1 MDMLRHIQRLV
12 TGVNNNMKKSI
23 IYGIGKLQKD
33 FQYIF
38 DDIEIAYYIE
48 DEEEI
53 NNSIYN
59 NTFSVDSIMQEKEEF
74 IVYVCKRDKEKASSK
89 LERIGLTKGKD
100 YIFADEL
107 FHKLDFDIKE
117 IKKKKKIAVWG
128 RGNNYKNLIEKGC
141 ISYED
146 IDVFFDSNMENKTEK
161 LVDYRKISNI
171 NDYFVIVTVKN
182 YFYEIEKILHD
193 KGIESDSY
201 ISYVE
206 LMRKNSELLKKTY
219 YDNTYGDNYPV
230 CNMPF
235 EYTTVAADG
244 TVELC
249 CGTFITCEGVGN
261 LYYENYIKV
270 WKGVRAK
277 IHRLAVLN
285 RTYSFC
291 NGLCSFLN
299 AKEKNGECYEEY
311 EKVTITEKPRICIV
325 NIDGSCNLYCS
336 SCRNSIYIAR
346 KGERQELDKLK
357 DILKE
362 QMVNVNPEW
371 MGYAGNG
378 EVFVSDVYRELL
390 LSHKKTENN
399 HLFLLSNGNLFT
411 LEKFK
416 ELSRNFSD
424 ISVTFSV
431 DAVSEETYNKIRRGG
446 NFKKLI
452 DNIKMVAQMRKDG
465 VISKFTLAFVLQ
477 YDNVHE
483 ARDFVLFAKENNV
496 DRVIFSRMCN
506 WGTYS
511 DEEFE
516 KRSLY
521 DEKGLIKDEYKK
533 HFEDKVFEEKIVD
546 MGTAASAFENNN
558 FYVHNIISD
567 CKVRDIRKRK

>member
-1 MDMLRHIQRLV
+1 
-12 TGVNNNMKKSI
+12 MKKYI

-38 DDIEIAYYIE
+38 DDMKIDYYIE

-53 NNSIYN
+53 NNSIYD
-59 NTFSVDSIMQEKEEF
+59 NTFLVNSILQENDEF
-74 IVYVCKRDKEKASSK
+74 MIYVCKKDKRKASSK
-89 LERIGLTKGKD
+89 LEQIGLTYGEN

-107 FHKLDFDIKE
+107 FNRLDFDVKE
-117 IKKKKKIAVWG
+117 IKKNKKIAVWG
-128 RGNNYKNLIEKGC
+128 RGVNYRKLIENGYL
-141 ISYED
+141 SYED
-146 IDVFFDSNMENKTEK
+146 IDVIFDSNMDEKTEK
-161 LVDYRKISNI
+161 LVDYRKISDI
-171 NDYFVIVTVKN
+171 NNYFVIIAAKN
-182 YFYEIEKILHD
+182 SFYDIEKILLGM
-193 KGIESDSY
+193 GIEKGAY

-206 LMRKNSELLKKTY
+206 VMRKNSDLLKKTY
-219 YDNTYGDNYPV
+219 YDKTYGDNYPI

-235 EYTTVAADG
+235 EYSTIAPDG
-244 TVELC
+244 NMELC
-249 CGTFITCEGVGN
+249 CGTFTTHEVVGN
-261 LYYENYIKV
+261 LFCENYIKL
-270 WKGVRAK
+270 WNGIRAK
-277 IHRLAVLN
+277 IHRLAILN
-285 RTYSFC
+285 GTYSFC

-299 AKEKNGECYEEY
+299 RNEKNGECYKEY
-311 EKVTITEKPRICIV
+311 ENINVGNKPKICIV
-325 NIDGSCNLYCS
+325 DIDSSCNLYCS
-336 SCRNSIYIAR
+336 SCRNSLYIAK

-362 QMVNVNPEW
+362 QMVSANPEW

-399 HLFLLSNGNLFT
+399 HLFLLSNGNLFSM
-411 LEKFK
+411 EKFK

-424 ISVTFSV
+424 VSVTFSV

-452 DNIKMVAQMRKDG
+452 ENIMIVAQMRKDG
-465 VISKFTLAFVLQ
+465 VISKFSLAFVLQ

-516 KRSLY
+516 QRSLY
-521 DEKGLIKDEYKK
+521 DEKGLIKNEYKK
-533 HFEDKVFEEKIVD
+533 YFEDKVFEEKIVD

-567 CKVRDIRKRK
+567 YQVRDIRKRN